1 MSAPNTDHETGHW
14 STEGYPWTIEYPR
27 ALMDRIRSAALDGLF
42 RIARGGV
49 EVGGVLFGDRNGRV
63 IRIKAFRPLECEYV
77 TGPSFVL
84 SEKDRRNLKELL
96 AGAAS
101 DPELA
106 GMIALGWYHTHTR
119 SEVFLSE
126 GDIEI
131 YDQFFPEPWQV
142 SLIVRPERIKPTR
155 AGFFLRE
162 KNGSIRRESSPREFI
177 LEPSVRQARPSAAA
191 VEDDGRA
198 TVPEEESDLPV
209 FHRPER
215 RQWPDWLIFTAALLL
230 FLTGAGLLSSSLWWP
245 KSAAPLSLRLIDHS
259 GQLEVQWA
267 RPADEVRDAESG
279 SLEIIDGEKRT
290 RLELTGGQLRLGSL
304 TYARRSG
311 MVYVTLRVRRAG
323 KDASEA
329 YAQFVGQA
337 MEEAISRPKNV
348 APSVPE

>member
-14 STEGYPWTIEYPR
+14 RNEGYPWTIEYPR
-27 ALMDRIRSAALDGLF
+27 ALMDRIRSAALDGFF
-42 RIARGGV
+42 RIPRGGV
-49 EVGGVLFGDRNGRV
+49 EVGGVLFGNRNGKL
-63 IRIKAFRPLECEYV
+63 IRIQAFRPLECEYA

-96 AGAAS
+96 AGAGS

-106 GMIALGWYHTHTR
+106 GMVALGWYHTRTR

-126 GDIEI
+126 ADIEI

-162 KNGSIRRESSPREFI
+162 NNGSMRGESSPQEFI

-198 TVPEEESDLPV
+198 TVPEEESDLPAL
-209 FHRPER
+209 HRPES

-230 FLTGAGLLSSSLWWP
+230 FLAGAGLLSSSWWP

-267 RPADEVRDAESG
+267 QSADEARDAESG

-304 TYARRSG
+304 TYERRSG
-311 MVYVTLRVRRAG
+311 TVYVTLRVRRAG

-329 YAQFVGQA
+329 YAQFVGET
-337 MEEAISRPKNV
+337 MEEAPPWPKNL